1 MGGEDQLKALIRQT
15 FALQNRADKSVLKV
29 DDVLARAMDNIKS
42 LVQTLPQEGLLRNK
56 AWRDLEPLVQ
66 EELNRYG
73 DQLGRALVAGDSEAA
88 PMMRDYAVREFEHGG
103 ADLPEAVRVRNQ
115 PVPGSVEMALNSKVN
130 GVRVQDLFAMNP
142 KLKSTTRR
150 VQQSKINKA
159 LFNTIDTRVRGGIIR
174 GETTE
179 QIASLMAEDVMNAG
193 IPGVRIGDAGK
204 QIRSQATA
212 VARTATQD
220 MARQVK
226 EQVYEDNKEATEG
239 MVWMWSS
246 ALDSKTCETCAPL
259 DQERW
264 DQGDSGRPSWPLH
277 PNCRCQTVLI
287 DPEDDFWSQ
296 TSVNAQQV
304 KPAEVWKEKDGKL
317 QWVKTEPYRYKN
329 KPVTELTGA
338 ERAEARRKGH
348 YITPVVIDGKKYW
361 RKSVPV
367 TSDKPP
373 TRLADVYARWATD
386 SNASLEAAMGPSRAA
401 FFKKQFNE
409 FNRDP
414 EQILNAMLTGK
425 QGAQQWVAVEKLQAV
440 KVKAKPK
447 PKVLA
452 KPKPKPKSKPKSKVP
467 SPQLVNDG
475 GKAFKEAQAAKA
487 EADRLKKELAAAKKA
502 ASKSRALKK
511 PKYRTTDTN
520 YDYEKNWEKLGY
532 ETKAKYRKVK
542 TDVVDWS
549 GEDFEGVRAAQF
561 HKIQK
566 AGGELNS
573 YEKLQVRRLESGEAR
588 SFGKMAERLEDFVER
603 APKFDGELR
612 RGVALSKP
620 EEVKDLIERYSKGE
634 KNKALESWTSEK
646 FVSDR
651 FAAGNRFPKAH
662 RVTIVVENNT
672 KGAPIE
678 PGNAISGFD
687 DEFEILVPS
696 GVRYEIVEVKETF
709 VKGVKGAN
717 PADAMDH
724 TDYVLKLREV
734 TD

>member
-1 MGGEDQLKALIRQT
+1 
-15 FALQNRADKSVLKV
+15 
-29 DDVLARAMDNIKS
+29 
-42 LVQTLPQEGLLRNK
+42 
-56 AWRDLEPLVQ
+56 
-66 EELNRYG
+66 
-73 DQLGRALVAGDSEAA
+73 
-88 PMMRDYAVREFEHGG
+88 
-103 ADLPEAVRVRNQ
+103 
-115 PVPGSVEMALNSKVN
+115 
-130 GVRVQDLFAMNP
+130 
-142 KLKSTTRR
+142 
-150 VQQSKINKA
+150 
-159 LFNTIDTRVRGGIIR
+159 
-174 GETTE
+174 
-179 QIASLMAEDVMNAG
+179 
-193 IPGVRIGDAGK
+193 
-204 QIRSQATA
+204 
-212 VARTATQD
+212 
-220 MARQVK
+220 
-226 EQVYEDNKEATEG
+226 
-239 MVWMWSS
+239 
-246 ALDSKTCETCAPL
+246 
-259 DQERW
+259 
-264 DQGDSGRPSWPLH
+264 
-277 PNCRCQTVLI
+277 
-287 DPEDDFWSQ
+287 
-296 TSVNAQQV
+296 
-304 KPAEVWKEKDGKL
+304 
-317 QWVKTEPYRYKN
+317 
-329 KPVTELTGA
+329 
-338 ERAEARRKGH
+338 
-348 YITPVVIDGKKYW
+348 
-361 RKSVPV
+361 
-367 TSDKPP
+367 
-373 TRLADVYARWATD
+373 
-386 SNASLEAAMGPSRAA
+386 
-401 FFKKQFNE
+401 
-409 FNRDP
+409 
-414 EQILNAMLTGK
+414 MLTGK
-425 QGAQQWVAVEKLQAV
+425 QGAQQWIAVEKLQAV

-452 KPKPKPKSKPKSKVP
+452 KPKPKPKAAPKPKPKAKVP

-487 EADRLKKELAAAKKA
+487 EVDRLKKELAAAKKA

-672 KGAPIE
+672 KGAPI
-678 PGNAISGFD
+678 NAISGFD